1 MYIKFTKTFAFK
13 KKEGIDALSKLY
25 TYLLISIHKSVL

>member
-13 KKEGIDALSKLY
+13 KMEGIDGLSKLY
-25 TYLLISIHKSVL
+25 PYLLFSIYKSVL